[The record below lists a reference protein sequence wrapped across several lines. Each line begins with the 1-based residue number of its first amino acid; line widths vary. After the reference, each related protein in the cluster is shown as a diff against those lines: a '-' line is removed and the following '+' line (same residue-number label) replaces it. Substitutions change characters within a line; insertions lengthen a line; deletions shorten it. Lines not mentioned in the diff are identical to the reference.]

1 VRSLDTLGIL
11 ISTTLILMIYTIL
24 YRENPAFRLAEHILV
39 GATVGHAIVTGVF
52 QVRDLAIIKFQNG
65 LVTGNVRDIAYIV
78 PMTLGI
84 LIYFQFSRRYR
95 AISHTSI
102 ALMLGVGLALSAR
115 GLLSVNVIG
124 QIIGAIVPLVS
135 VENVVYA
142 LGLICVLSYFIYE
155 KRASKLAGP
164 LPKAGRYFL
173 MLTMGAYF
181 ANAIMGRLSIVIG
194 TLNDLLVDPAY
205 YLIPIAFL
213 LILADAFIRRKQVQ
227 MVTAK

>member
-1 VRSLDTLGIL
+1 LDTLGVL

-24 YRENPAFRLAEHILV
+24 YRENPAFRLAENILV

-52 QVRDLAIIKFQNG
+52 QVRDLAIIKFQSG
-65 LVTGNVRDIAYIV
+65 LVTGNVRDIAYII
-78 PMTLGI
+78 PMFLGI

-95 AISHTSI
+95 AVSHMSI
-102 ALMLGVGLALSAR
+102 AIMLGVGLALSAR

-124 QIIGAIVPLVS
+124 QIQGAIVPLVR
-135 VENVVYA
+135 VENVVYT

-155 KRASKLAGP
+155 KRASKIVGP

-205 YLIPIAFL
+205 YLIPVAFL
-213 LILADAFIRRKQVQ
+213 LVLADAFIRRKQLLIA
-227 MVTAK
+227 TAK